1 MRRSDRFREGKAHH
15 ATAVE
20 LSPLVHR
27 TGSVSTL
34 AEEGELTNGKNTRM
48 TDIELWK
55 TERILSD
62 RQAEITKELHPRRLI
77 AEYGAENPELTAYRV
92 DISVWVPLMVLAR
105 DAERIA
111 TQVWITDARFN
122 QIDYDDDVAVTI
134 EKIELNEVEDA

>member
-1 MRRSDRFREGKAHH
+1 M
-15 ATAVE
+15 
-20 LSPLVHR
+20 
-27 TGSVSTL
+27 
-34 AEEGELTNGKNTRM
+34 TNGKNTRM